1 MEAQRTS
8 LKLEEQLCFPL
19 YTASRLVTQC
29 YGPVLTAL
37 GITYPQYLVLL
48 VLWENDDVNLSFIAQ
63 RLQLQSNTLTPL
75 LKRMQE
81 QGLIT
86 RTRSESDER
95 NIVIAL
101 TDKAKNLKQEAEQIP
116 QYLADKLP
124 LSLDEARQLYS
135 ILYKLINSTGAAS

>member
-1 MEAQRTS
+1 MEVKPTS
-8 LKLEEQLCFPL
+8 LKLEDQLCFPL

-29 YGPVLTAL
+29 YGPVLNTL

-48 VLWENDDVNLSFIAQ
+48 VLWENDAVNLSFIAQ

-81 QGLIT
+81 LGLIT
-86 RTRSESDER
+86 RTRSETDER

-101 TDKAKNLKQEAEQIP
+101 TDKGQAMKQEATQIP
-116 QYLADKLP
+116 QYLAEKLP
-124 LSLDEARQLYS
+124 ISADEARQLYS
-135 ILYKLINSTGAAS
+135 ILTKLIGGK

>member
-1 MEAQRTS
+1 MDGKPTS
-8 LKLEEQLCFPL
+8 LKLEDQLCFPL

-29 YGPVLTAL
+29 YGPVLNTL

-48 VLWENDDVNLSFIAQ
+48 VLWENDAVNLSFIAQ

-81 QGLIT
+81 LELIT
-86 RTRSESDER
+86 RTRSETDER

-101 TDKAKNLKQEAEQIP
+101 TDKGKAMEQDATQIP

-124 LSLDEARQLYS
+124 ISADEARQLYS
-135 ILYKLINSTGAAS
+135 ILTKLIGQK

>member
-1 MEAQRTS
+1 MESKRTS
-8 LKLEEQLCFPL
+8 LKLEDQLCFPL

-29 YGPVLTAL
+29 YAPILNTL

-48 VLWENDDVNLSFIAQ
+48 VLWENDAVNLSFIAQ

-81 QGLIT
+81 LGLIT
-86 RTRSESDER
+86 RTRSETDER

-101 TDKAKNLKQEAEQIP
+101 TDNGKALRQEAAQIP
-116 QYLADKLP
+116 LYLADKLP
-124 LSLDEARQLYS
+124 LSAEEAVQLYH
-135 ILYKLINSTGAAS
+135 ILYKLISKV